1 MNALYLDL
9 SIRLAFYFI
18 NFVCFRYYI
27 YKSFSLSG
35 LYYLKKVG
43 KIVVQLRIER
53 RKL

>member
-18 NFVCFRYYI
+18 NFVCFRYI

-43 KIVVQLRIER
+43 KIVVQLRIEK